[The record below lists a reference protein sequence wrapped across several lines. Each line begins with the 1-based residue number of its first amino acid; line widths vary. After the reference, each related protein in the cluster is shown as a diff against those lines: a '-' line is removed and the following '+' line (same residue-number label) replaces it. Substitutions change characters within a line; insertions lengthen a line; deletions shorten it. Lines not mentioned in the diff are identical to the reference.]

1 MVDLKAGEC
10 SKQSYFVSIDKLEWL
25 ASQVQLATVLREVVA
40 RLSLILYRRV
50 FCIDRLAIKE
60 SPLCVILF
68 N

>member
-50 FCIDRLAIKE
+50 FCIDRLAIE
-60 SPLCVILF
+60 EFSSVRNLV
-68 N
+68 